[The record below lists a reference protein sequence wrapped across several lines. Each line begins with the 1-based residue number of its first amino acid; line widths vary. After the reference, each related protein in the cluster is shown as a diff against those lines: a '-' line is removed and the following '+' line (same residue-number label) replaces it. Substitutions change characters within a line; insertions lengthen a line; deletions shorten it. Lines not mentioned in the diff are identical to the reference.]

1 MRQLERHIVL
11 EPQLTPFQ
19 INILIGMVKKA
30 HTAMATEARADPVNA
45 ASAVASMVEY
55 DEMLKAMDAEKK
67 LYNKLF
73 SEKPHKQ

>member
-19 INILIGMVKKA
+19 ANIIMGMIKKA
-30 HTAMATEARADPVNA
+30 HTAMATEARTDPMNA

-55 DEMLKAMDAEKK
+55 DEIIKAIDSEKK

-73 SEKPHKQ
+73 PEKPRTP

>member
-11 EPQLTPFQ
+11 EPQLTLFQ
-19 INILIGMVKKA
+19 ANILMGMAKKA
-30 HTAMATEARADPVNA
+30 QEAMAAEARADPMNA

-55 DEMLKAMDAEKK
+55 DEIVKAIDSEKK

-73 SEKPHKQ
+73 PDKPRQP